1 MIEIKQNDGLGLMR
15 DALMIVSHVGLF
27 YHLCQA
33 AQISF
38 KFYIMY
44 IIKLRQIHYLLRFLT
59 ILLIRNI
66 TRRWFHI

>member
-38 KFYIMY
+38 KLYIMY